1 MINKNLLKSKLAL
14 IGMTQIEL
22 AKGMGTSQQ
31 TLTQK
36 IMGRIK
42 FNSSEIAKIKEILN
56 LTNDEV
62 VEIFINSD
70 QARI

>member
-1 MINKNLLKSKLAL
+1 MINKNLLKSKIALA
-14 IGMTQIEL
+14 GMTQVSI
-22 AKGMGTSQQ
+22 AKEIGIVKETLSQK
-31 TLTQK
+31 L
-36 IMGRIK
+36 MGRIK

-70 QARI
+70 QAKK